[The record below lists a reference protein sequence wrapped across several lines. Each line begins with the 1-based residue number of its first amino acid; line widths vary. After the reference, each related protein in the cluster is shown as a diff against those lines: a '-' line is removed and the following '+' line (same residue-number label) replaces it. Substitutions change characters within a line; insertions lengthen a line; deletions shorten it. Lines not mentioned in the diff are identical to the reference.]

1 MAKPD
6 APTRKFVSIVH
17 FARELGVS
25 ESFVRKLVD
34 AGTIRSLRLAGRILI
49 PADEG
54 ERLLRSLAEAPCD
67 DGQPTEAQEWHDHD
81 PDA

>member
-1 MAKPD
+1 MAGVMAKPP

-25 ESFVRKLVD
+25 ESFVRKLAD
-34 AGTIRSLRLAGRILI
+34 AGTIRSLRLKGRILI

-54 ERLLRSLAEAPCD
+54 ERLLQSL
-67 DGQPTEAQEWHDHD
+67 GHDHD

>member
-1 MAKPD
+1 MVTEKIPRD

-25 ESFVRKLVD
+25 ESFVRKLAD
-34 AGTIRSLRLAGRILI
+34 AGTIRCLRLKGRILI

-54 ERLLRSLAEAPCD
+54 ERLLRSL
-67 DGQPTEAQEWHDHD
+67 GHDHD